1 MRTTSILGISS
12 SFVLAIAAACG
23 PPQSRNGG
31 GDDVAEVD
39 AGSSD
44 PDADNTQWPP
54 DDGSMATGCTK
65 LDLLFVIDN
74 SGSMGQE
81 QANLIANFPQFISVL
96 DASGLDYRV
105 AVTTTARQYSYTMSF
120 IGGNLPMNTGA
131 GDNGA
136 MLKPSSCN
144 MTKRWIDKGDPNP
157 AQTFSCVANVGT
169 SGNSDEMPLGAM
181 RDAFEDRMM
190 DNTNMGFRRTD
201 SLLGVVFLTDEEDC
215 SYEQSVTLG
224 FGQSLCDAQMEPAAN
239 YVAFLDQYTGHRSR
253 WAAAAIAGMGPG
265 ACSSTFGD
273 AAEATRLKAFV
284 QQAGA
289 QARMSSI
296 CDGDLSV
303 SLAEVVDLLDTAC
316 GGVIF

>member
-12 SFVLAIAAACG
+12 SFVLAAAAACG
-23 PPQSRNGG
+23 PPQARSGG
-31 GDDVAEVD
+31 GDDVADID
-39 AGSSD
+39 AGSTD
-44 PDADNTQWPP
+44 PDADHTQWPG
-54 DDGSMATGCTK
+54 DGSMATGCTK

-105 AVTTTARQYSYTMSF
+105 AVTTTARQYTYTMQ
-120 IGGNLPMNTGA
+120 LPFGPATQVNTGA

-169 SGNSDEMPLGAM
+169 NGNADEMPLGAM

-190 DNTNMGFRRTD
+190 DNTNAGFRRPD

-215 SYEQSVTLG
+215 SYEQPVTLS
-224 FGQSLCDAQMEPAAN
+224 FTQSLCDAQMEPAAN

-303 SLAEVVDLLDTAC
+303 SLAQVVDLLDTAC